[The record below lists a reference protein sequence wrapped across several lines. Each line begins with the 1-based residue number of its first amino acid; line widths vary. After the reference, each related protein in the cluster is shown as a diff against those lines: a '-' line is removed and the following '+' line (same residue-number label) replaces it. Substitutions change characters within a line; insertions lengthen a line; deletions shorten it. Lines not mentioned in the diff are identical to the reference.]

1 MEVSELLV
9 VETAEEQE
17 HPELLELVLVVDQTD
32 WTGWEQE
39 RAGWGQL
46 AEKMTN
52 KKSVLYTFNQ
62 QEDSIICV
70 NQSEERIEYCQPI
83 WRRYKIHY

>member
-32 WTGWEQE
+32 
-39 RAGWGQL
+39 
-46 AEKMTN
+46 
-52 KKSVLYTFNQ
+52 
-62 QEDSIICV
+62 
-70 NQSEERIEYCQPI
+70 
-83 WRRYKIHY
+83 